1 MHSKYQFVVLH
12 IHILL
17 ISCHQS
23 LLHMMCIISKD
34 TASELLK
41 CSSKSHILDN
51 SHDMFDTLEDGE
63 QRKMLTNFMTWASLT
78 RDMEM
83 QKGE

>member
-1 MHSKYQFVVLH
+1 MH
-12 IHILL
+12 
-17 ISCHQS
+17 
-23 LLHMMCIISKD
+23 ISKD

-41 CSSKSHILDN
+41 CSSESQILDCN